1 MRELLTDATATASTA
16 TAPADLGRS
25 YLDPA
30 RPAPPDRPWVVANFV
45 VSPDGSVATG
55 GRVGDLSSPTD
66 QHVFHLLRSAAD
78 VVLVGAGTVRA
89 EGYGPHRPTD
99 EQRAWRVDAGLTPT
113 AAMAVVS
120 AGLRLDLGAALFT
133 KAESRTVVVAPAGS
147 DATARQRIAEV
158 ADVVVA
164 GEEAVDLAA
173 ALRVFRERGSR
184 VVLCEGGPMLLGE
197 LLAARLVDELCLT
210 LAPMLVADPL
220 RLLPDRAL
228 LGPHDMS
235 LASVLEDDGHLF
247 LRYLL
252 PGGAAR

>member
-1 MRELLTDATATASTA
+1 VRQLLPTPRDPVDPLEVYADMPAAS
-16 TAPADLGRS
+16 G
-25 YLDPA
+25 
-30 RPAPPDRPWVVANFV
+30 RPAVRVNMISSVDGATDVGGVSGPLGGPGDR
-45 VSPDGSVATG
+45 
-55 GRVGDLSSPTD
+55 RVYLT
-66 QHVFHLLRSAAD
+66 LRALCD

-99 EQRAWRVDAGLTPT
+99 EQRAWRIDAGLAPT

-120 AGLRLDLGAALFT
+120 AGLRLDLAAALFT
-133 KAESRTVVVAPAGS
+133 EAEARTVVVAPARS
-147 DATARQRIAEV
+147 DEAVRQRVAEV
-158 ADVVVA
+158 GDVVVA

-173 ALRVFRERGSR
+173 ALRAFRERGSR

-197 LLAARLVDELCLT
+197 LLAAGLVDELCLT

-228 LGPHDMS
+228 LAPHDMT

-252 PGGAAR
+252 TGTAAR

>member
-1 MRELLTDATATASTA
+1 MRELVTEATPAA
-16 TAPADLGRS
+16 TAPADLGRI
-25 YLDPA
+25 YLDA
-30 RPAPPDRPWVVANFV
+30 HRPPPPDRPWVLANFV

-55 GRVGDLSSPTD
+55 GRVGGLSSPAD
-66 QHVFHLLRSAAD
+66 QQLFQLLRSAAD

-99 EQRAWRVDAGLTPT
+99 EQRAWRIDAGLAPT
-113 AAMAVVS
+113 ATMAVIS
-120 AGLRLDLGAALFT
+120 AGLRLDPESALFT
-133 KAESRTVVVAPAGS
+133 KAEARTVVIAPGRS
-147 DATARQRIAEV
+147 DEAARRRVAEV

-173 ALRVFRERGSR
+173 ALGEFRERGSR

-197 LLAARLVDELCLT
+197 LLDAGLVDELCLT
-210 LAPMLVADPL
+210 LAPILVGDPV
-220 RLLPDRAL
+220 RLLPDRAVL
-228 LGPHDMS
+228 RTHDMT

-252 PGGAAR
+252 TGEGAR

>member
-1 MRELLTDATATASTA
+1 MRELLTDATAGPTALSTA
-16 TAPADLGRS
+16 DLRRI
-25 YLDPA
+25 YLDA
-30 RPAPPDRPWVVANFV
+30 GRPAPPDRPWVLANFV

-55 GRVGDLSSPTD
+55 GRVGGLSSPAD
-66 QHVFHLLRSAAD
+66 QELFHLLRSAAD

-99 EQRAWRVDAGLTPT
+99 EQRAWRIDAGLPPT

-120 AGLRLDLGAALFT
+120 AGLRLDLDSVLFT
-133 KAESRTVVVAPAGS
+133 KAEARTVVVAPAAS
-147 DATARQRIAEV
+147 DEATRRRVAEV

-164 GEEAVDLAA
+164 GEEAVDFAV
-173 ALRVFRERGSR
+173 ALREFRERGSR

-197 LLAARLVDELCLT
+197 LLDAGLVDELCLT
-210 LAPMLVADPL
+210 LAPMLVGDPL
-220 RLLPDRAL
+220 RLLPDRAVL
-228 LGPHDMS
+228 RTHDMT

-252 PGGAAR
+252 TGGGAR

>member
-1 MRELLTDATATASTA
+1 MRELLTDATP
-16 TAPADLGRS
+16 TAPADLGRI
-25 YLDPA
+25 YRDPD
-30 RPAPPDRPWVVANFV
+30 RPPPADRPWVVVNFV

-55 GRVGDLSSPTD
+55 GRVGGLSSATD
-66 QHVFHLLRSAAD
+66 QEVFHLLRSAAD

-99 EQRAWRVDAGLTPT
+99 EQRAWRIDAGLAPT

-120 AGLRLDLGAALFT
+120 AGLRLDLDAALFT

-147 DATARQRIAEV
+147 DTMVRQRMAEV
-158 ADVVVA
+158 CDVVVA

-173 ALRVFRERGSR
+173 ALRAFRERGSR

-197 LLAARLVDELCLT
+197 LLAAGLVDELCLT
-210 LAPMLVADPL
+210 LAPTLVADPL

-228 LGPHDMS
+228 LAPRDMA

-252 PGGAAR
+252 IGGAR

>member
-1 MRELLTDATATASTA
+1 MRELLTDATP

-25 YLDPA
+25 YLHPD

-45 VSPDGSVATG
+45 VSPDGSVSTG
-55 GRVGDLSSPTD
+55 GRVGGLSSPTD

-99 EQRAWRVDAGLTPT
+99 EQRAWRTGAGLTPT

-120 AGLRLDLGAALFT
+120 AGLRLDLDAALFT
-133 KAESRTVVVAPAGS
+133 KAESRTVVVTPAAA
-147 DATARQRIAEV
+147 DETARRRVAEV

-228 LGPHDMS
+228 LAPHDMT

-252 PGGAAR
+252 TGGAAR